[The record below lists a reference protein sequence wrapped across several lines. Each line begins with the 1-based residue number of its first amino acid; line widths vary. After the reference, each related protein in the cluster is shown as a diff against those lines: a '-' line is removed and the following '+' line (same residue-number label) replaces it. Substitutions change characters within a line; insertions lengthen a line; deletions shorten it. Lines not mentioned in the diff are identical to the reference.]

1 MAVQMSND
9 QFQQLL
15 ATLQSPQQQAAQI
28 QQIIEQLRLHQHKSA
43 AALGPMK
50 PLNMGLDR
58 MQKLQRFNQWLEEA
72 ENRFQY
78 LGCDAD
84 DEKLCLLRAWGG
96 TELVSF
102 MKVHAKVRLETTPA
116 TDTEPEKT
124 KDTYNETVVK
134 IRGVLQSFVNRTLA
148 MHELLT
154 TKQGNRPWLDFYKD
168 IEEKAQNMSLNS
180 TPYTHADA
188 VKDALIMG
196 MSDPW
201 MIQRAL
207 SEDPDLDT
215 IVKWGQAR
223 EASTEGALTLTAS
236 SAVLDTS
243 DSLKDCLPETIHAE
257 MSTANARKP
266 SDSERQFVNVSINC
280 RNCLT
285 EHPPGRCPANG
296 KECFGCGG
304 MNHFE
309 RAGICSDD
317 RGKVKRVYD
326 EFAGC
331 KPFTKSCKVRKI
343 SAHAAADISETKQTS
358 KCVEIKVGGVKQ
370 KLLVDTGTNETVI
383 PPSNYSQGMGEL
395 RKSDT
400 VFTAWGSNRPLDVK
414 GMVDTQLITHKG
426 AATNSKVYI
435 VDGYQPEAILG
446 RKDAEALGI
455 VSFNIMGRDQTEK
468 INPHHLSGE
477 MMPSGEPR
485 KGSASF
491 TRKSLYQTAD
501 SKIKQQRLGHQL
513 FLSPSF
519 PMKSIGHVRQVTEPK
534 GMGHQ
539 EVERA
544 VYNIRKFRRSM
555 RPLEPDKN
563 KYGFYTSPG
572 YANAARW

>member
-1 MAVQMSND
+1 
-9 QFQQLL
+9 
-15 ATLQSPQQQAAQI
+15 
-28 QQIIEQLRLHQHKSA
+28 
-43 AALGPMK
+43 
-50 PLNMGLDR
+50 
-58 MQKLQRFNQWLEEA
+58 
-72 ENRFQY
+72 
-78 LGCDAD
+78 
-84 DEKLCLLRAWGG
+84 
-96 TELVSF
+96 
-102 MKVHAKVRLETTPA
+102 
-116 TDTEPEKT
+116 
-124 KDTYNETVVK
+124 
-134 IRGVLQSFVNRTLA
+134 
-148 MHELLT
+148 
-154 TKQGNRPWLDFYKD
+154 
-168 IEEKAQNMSLNS
+168 
-180 TPYTHADA
+180 
-188 VKDALIMG
+188 
-196 MSDPW
+196 
-201 MIQRAL
+201 
-207 SEDPDLDT
+207 
-215 IVKWGQAR
+215 
-223 EASTEGALTLTAS
+223 
-236 SAVLDTS
+236 
-243 DSLKDCLPETIHAE
+243 

-317 RGKVKRVYD
+317 RGKVKRVYNFND

-426 AATNSKVYI
+426 ATTNSKVYI

-477 MMPSGEPR
+477 MMPSGEPC

-513 FLSPSF
+513 F
-519 PMKSIGHVRQVTEPK
+519 PMKSICHVRQVTEPK

-539 EVERA
+539 EVKRA

>member
-28 QQIIEQLRLHQHKSA
+28 KQIVEQLKLHQHKSA

-50 PLNMGLDR
+50 PLNMGFDR

-78 LGCDAD
+78 LGCDTD

-102 MKVHAKVRLETTPA
+102 MKLHAKVKLETTPA

-124 KDTYNETVVK
+124 KDTYNETVIK

-223 EASTEGALTLTAS
+223 EASTEGVHTLAAS
-236 SAVLDTS
+236 SAILDTS
-243 DSLKDCLPETIHAE
+243 DSLRDCLPETTPTE
-257 MSTANARKP
+257 
-266 SDSERQFVNVSINC
+266 SERQCVNMSINC

-309 RAGICSDD
+309 RAGICSDN
-317 RGKVKRVYD
+317 RGKVKHVSNSND
-326 EFAGC
+326 EFAGY
-331 KPFTKSCKVRKI
+331 KPFTKSCTVRKI
-343 SAHAAADISETKQTS
+343 SAHAAANISETKQTS
-358 KCVEIKVGGVKQ
+358 ICVEVKVGGVKQ

-414 GMVDTQLITHKG
+414 GMVNTQLITHKG
-426 AATNSKVYI
+426 ATTNSKLYI
-435 VDGYQPEAILG
+435 VDGYQPEPILG

-455 VSFNIMGRDQTEK
+455 VSFNIMVRDQTDK

-477 MMPSGEPR
+477 MMQSGEPR
-485 KGSASF
+485 KGSASS

-501 SKIKQQRLGHQL
+501 LKRKQQRLGHQPV
-513 FLSPSF
+513 SPQSF
-519 PMKSIGHVRQVTEPK
+519 HMKSMSHVRQMTEPK
-534 GMGHQ
+534 GMGDQ

-555 RPLEPDKN
+555 RPVEPDKN
-563 KYGFYTSPG
+563 KYGCYTSPG
-572 YANAARW
+572 YANVARW